1 MDTGTAAAIAT
12 IIGSLAAVIRWLLQ
26 VWHKQSTELEKMKES
41 VITRTINE
49 LESAVGEHR
58 KTLAQTTF
66 EIKEL
71 QVQMTKVA
79 AIGVNVGEK
88 WTLVSSRL
96 EEYINQN
103 QERVDKLQSEVLK
116 IGEQLYILK
125 AQKQGSAPDA
135 SSKNK
140 KD

>member
-1 MDTGTAAAIAT
+1 MDTATAASIAT
-12 IIGSLAAVIRWLLQ
+12 VIGALAAVIRWLLQ
-26 VWHKQSTELEKMKES
+26 VWHKQATELEKMKES

-49 LESAVGEHR
+49 LERAVDDHK
-58 KTLAQTTF
+58 KTLRQTTH

-79 AIGVNVGEK
+79 AVGVKVEEK
-88 WTLVSSRL
+88 WTVVSSRL

-103 QERVDKLQSEVLK
+103 QDRVDKLQSELLK

-125 AQKQGSAPDA
+125 
-135 SSKNK
+135 SSKGANDGK
-140 KD
+140 PGSTAKDR